1 MKAIHADPKELRKI
15 FADVYSIPDFQRP
28 YSWEK
33 EQCEKMW
40 ENLIDFYKEDETK
53 KEKYFLGTIV
63 VHGENSNFVVIDGQQ
78 RLTSLLLLI
87 KAIHNRA
94 VTFKALEVC
103 LKTKN
108 PLTEELTEQSR
119 IQSEVISDDKKDL
132 ENIINGKLENVS
144 DESKLKINYNFFN
157 EKIDEILKYEFDSDK
172 FNDFIITLLDR
183 VVLLPIHCGSE
194 DDSLIIFETIN
205 NTGMAL
211 SDADIFKAKLYQKSL
226 QENKKEYFINEWS
239 ELENHLQL
247 FRIYMHVVRA
257 KEADISKEIALR
269 TYFTKG
275 QRLSNWKNVLD
286 SLKILNELHHNWE
299 LDSKN
304 SVLVNIMDMYPNQ
317 YWYYP
322 LYVFLHKH
330 GKIANNSKFE
340 ISLEYK
346 EQYDQLVLKTL
357 KYFYIKGVVHNSVN
371 SVKDTVFKVCASI
384 ESGGDFLKYY
394 DLNISE
400 LDIEEFRRKI
410 ESSQLG
416 RYGRGLVMLCAYLNP
431 NQDHNL
437 LSEIY
442 SSKFDIEHILPK
454 AWNNYDK
461 WTNDTWTKNINSL
474 GNLVPIERKLNI
486 KASNEFFNKKKK
498 EYSKSKISDVNELT
512 ELDNWYPEN
521 LKKIQIEKINRI
533 LSFFNCKN

>member
-40 ENLIDFYKEDETK
+40 ENLTDFYKEDESKT
-53 KEKYFLGTIV
+53 EKYFLGTIV

-87 KAIHNRA
+87 KALHNRA

-108 PLTEELTEQSR
+108 PLTEELTDQSR
-119 IQSEVISDDKKDL
+119 IQSYVISNDKKDL

-144 DESKLKINYNFFN
+144 EESKLKINYNFFN
-157 EKIDEILKYEFDSDK
+157 EKIDEILKHEFDSDK

-226 QENKKEYFINEWS
+226 QENKKEFFTSEWS
-239 ELENHLQL
+239 ELENHVQL
-247 FRIYMHVVRA
+247 FRIYMHIVRA
-257 KEADISKEIALR
+257 KEADVSKEIALR

-275 QRLSNWKNVLD
+275 QRLSDWKNVLE
-286 SLKILNELHHNWE
+286 SLKTLNELHHNWE

-322 LYVFLHKH
+322 LYVFLHKY
-330 GKIANNSKFE
+330 GRITKKSEFE
-340 ISLEYK
+340 INPEYK
-346 EQYDQLVLKTL
+346 DLYNNLVTKTL
-357 KYFYIKGVVHNSVN
+357 KYFYIKGIVHNSVN

-384 ESGGDFLKYY
+384 ESGEDFLQCY
-394 DLNISE
+394 DLNISK
-400 LDIEEFRRKI
+400 LDLEEFKRKI
-410 ESSQLG
+410 ESNQLG
-416 RYGRGLVMLCAYLNP
+416 RYSRGLVMLGAYLNP

-442 SSKFDIEHILPK
+442 SGKFDIEHILPK

-461 WTNDTWTKNINSL
+461 WTNETWAKNINSL

-498 EYSKSKISDVNELT
+498 EYSKSKISDVNELVKH
-512 ELDNWYPEN
+512 DNWYPEN
-521 LKKIQIEKINRI
+521 LKEIQIEKINRI
-533 LSFFNCKN
+533 ITFFNSK